1 MKTFIHKFLLL
12 AVLPATLAGCGGAAK
27 TDEPKKESVRV
38 KVAEVE
44 YTDFAQPI
52 LASGTLVSDKE
63 ARLSFKTGGII
74 AELLVDEGEAVA
86 KGQLLARL
94 NLTEIDAQLGQ
105 ARNAFEKA
113 ERDFKRVS
121 NLYRDSAATL
131 EQFQNAQT
139 GYQLA
144 EQALQIAGFNQRY
157 SSIYATE
164 SGRVLRKLMNEGELV
179 GPGQPVYVINSTRPG
194 DWVIRIGL
202 ADRDWTRLSLGDE
215 ASVWL
220 DAFPG
225 DTLKAT
231 VSEIAEAAD
240 PFTGTFAVELRIDAG
255 NRRLASGLVARLR
268 INPSRKEQLGLLP
281 IEAVTT
287 ADRTTATL
295 FTLNTDGKTVASR
308 TVTVAHILPDQ
319 VAIRTEGEPLHAVVT
334 EGASYLRDG
343 EAVTVIH

>member
-144 EQALQIAGFNQRY
+144 EQALQIAGFDQRY

-194 DWVIRIGL
+194 DWVIRIGV
-202 ADRDWTRLSLGDE
+202 ADRDWARLALRDP
-215 ASVWL
+215 AQVWL
-220 DAFPG
+220 DAYPG
-225 DTLKAT
+225 DTLKAE
-231 VSEIAEAAD
+231 VSEIAEVAD
-240 PFTGTFAVELRIDAG
+240 PLTGTFSVKLRIEAG
-255 NRRLASGLVARLR
+255 ERRLASGLVARIRLL
-268 INPSRKEQLGLLP
+268 PARKEKLGLVP

-287 ADRTTATL
+287 ADRDAATL
-295 FTLNTDGKTVASR
+295 FSLRDNGKTVEAR
-308 TVTVAHILPDQ
+308 TVQVAHILPDR
-319 VAIRTEGEPLHAVVT
+319 VAVRAEDESLRTVVT
-334 EGASYLRDG
+334 DGASYLHDG
-343 EAVTVIH
+343 ETVTVLR

>member
-1 MKTFIHKFLLL
+1 MKTTLHKFLLL

-27 TDEPKKESVRV
+27 TNEPTKETVRV

-86 KGQLLARL
+86 QGQLLARL

-131 EQFQNAQT
+131 EQFQNTQT

-194 DWVIRIGL
+194 DWVIRIGV
-202 ADRDWTRLSLGDE
+202 ADRDWARLALRDR
-215 ASVWL
+215 AQVWL
-220 DAFPG
+220 DAYPG
-225 DTLKAT
+225 DTLQAD
-231 VSEIAEAAD
+231 VSEIAEVAD
-240 PFTGTFAVELRIDAG
+240 PLTGTFSVKLRIEAG
-255 NRRLASGLVARLR
+255 ERRLASGLVARIRLL
-268 INPSRKEQLGLLP
+268 PTRKEKLGLVP
-281 IEAVTT
+281 MEAITT
-287 ADRTTATL
+287 ADHDAATL
-295 FTLNTDGKTVASR
+295 FRLNDDGKTVTAR
-308 TVTVAHILPDQ
+308 TVQVAHILPDR
-319 VAIRTEGEPLHAVVT
+319 VAVRTEDESLHTVVT
-334 EGASYLRDG
+334 DGASYLHDG
-343 EAVTVIH
+343 ETVTVVR